1 MSTCR
6 IAHCLVIGMCIL
18 AIDVAMYAQS
28 TPAFTNKATDPKA
41 TQIGWFL
48 EQEFSPYFYNCS
60 NKQSMKTKKG
70 VVVSTVPVP
79 ILTNI
84 QGDVW
89 NWVYNKLTYS
99 AATAFTIISP
109 DGVSPK
115 FPAGCVPA
123 WYGCPSRSRDDVS
136 GRD

>member
-79 ILTNI
+79 ILTHTRRRLELGI
-84 QGDVW
+84 QQAYILCCYRI
-89 NWVYNKLTYS
+89 YNHF
-99 AATAFTIISP
+99 A
-109 DGVSPK
+109 GRVSPNS
-115 FPAGCVPA
+115 PQAGTSLVWMSFKIQRRC
-123 WYGCPSRSRDDVS
+123 
-136 GRD
+136 